1 MAITPTPTA
10 DATGAAGR
18 VVQDLYAALARRDAA
33 WVDALLADDV
43 TWAVP
48 HTLPA
53 GGAYHGREAVGAYVT
68 RLLETWRQVT
78 FEPERS
84 IEDRGRVAVS
94 GQAHVTCALTGR
106 RDRIPFA
113 HVIEVDGGRIVAL
126 DEYTDTLRIAA
137 LLHDDRR
144 SSTHA
149 IWTDF

>member
-18 VVQDLYAALARRDAA
+18 VVQDLYAALARRDAT

-78 FEPERS
+78 
-84 IEDRGRVAVS
+84 
-94 GQAHVTCALTGR
+94 CALTGR

-113 HVIEVDGGRIVAL
+113 HVVEVDGGKVVAL

-149 IWTDF
+149 IWADF